1 MIIEVLYNIATLNF
15 WFLID
20 LVMNNLIW
28 VFLLT
33 TFFFV
38 RFGAITVGKQ
48 AKQWIA
54 VFLMFDTLAVL
65 GTPFIGAKYAIHM
78 VLLFGTAA
86 AVLSA
91 NTRFEKYFSPPLS
104 FVLLVLLS
112 VLFS

>member
-15 WFLID
+15 GYVID
-20 LVMNNLIW
+20 LVMGNLIW
-28 VFLLT
+28 VFLLA

-38 RFGAITVGKQ
+38 RFGAVTLGKQLWQWITV
-48 AKQWIA
+48 
-54 VFLMFDTLAVL
+54 FFMFDTLAVL
-65 GTPFIGAKYAIHM
+65 GIPFIGANYGMHM
-78 VLLFGTAA
+78 VMLFGTG
-86 AVLSA
+86 AVILSA